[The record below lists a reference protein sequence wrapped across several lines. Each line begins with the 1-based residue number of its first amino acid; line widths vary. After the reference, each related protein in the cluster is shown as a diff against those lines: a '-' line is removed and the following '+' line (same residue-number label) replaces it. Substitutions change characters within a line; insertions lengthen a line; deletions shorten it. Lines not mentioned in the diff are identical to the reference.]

1 VLVLHFIN
9 RAFFVKNSNNARK
22 GGYSTLHPTHHQQ
35 PIHAAILTVSDTRT
49 KGDDI
54 AGQRIHSL
62 LQEAAFE
69 VVDYQITKDEPLDIS
84 KLIHQWC
91 NHANIN
97 AIIVTGGTGFT
108 PRDQTYDTILPLF
121 EKEMMGFGELFR
133 MLSYEEIGP
142 KAMFS
147 RATAGCRHQ
156 TAIYVLPG
164 STNAVTLAMTKLI
177 LPTVQ
182 HFVGELNRL

>member
-1 VLVLHFIN
+1 V
-9 RAFFVKNSNNARK
+9 
-22 GGYSTLHPTHHQQ
+22 HPTHHQQ
-35 PIHAAILTVSDTRT
+35 PIQVAILTVSDTRT
-49 KGDDI
+49 KADDH
-54 AGQRIHSL
+54 AGQRIQSL
-62 LQEAAFE
+62 LQEATFE
-69 VVDYQITKDEPLDIS
+69 VRDYQLTKDEPQDIAMHV
-84 KLIHQWC
+84 KNWC
-91 NHANIN
+91 SDPTIN
-97 AIIVTGGTGFT
+97 TVIVTGGTGFT

-133 MLSYEEIGP
+133 TLSFEEIGP

-147 RATAGCRHQ
+147 RATAGSRQQ

-177 LPTVQ
+177 VPTVQ

>member
-1 VLVLHFIN
+1 M
-9 RAFFVKNSNNARK
+9 KSSKNARK

-35 PIHAAILTVSDTRT
+35 PIQAAILTVSDTRT
-49 KGDDI
+49 KADDL

-69 VVDYQITKDEPLDIS
+69 VVDYQLTKDEPLEIS
-84 KLIHQWC
+84 EQIHIWC
-91 NHANIN
+91 SNPSIN

-121 EKEMMGFGELFR
+121 DKEMMGFGELFR
-133 MLSYEEIGP
+133 TLSYEEIGP

-147 RATAGCRHQ
+147 RATAGSRHQ

>member
-1 VLVLHFIN
+1 MEHFLL
-9 RAFFVKNSNNARK
+9 KNSHNARK
-22 GGYSTLHPTHHQQ
+22 GGRSTLHPTHLQQ
-35 PIHAAILTVSDTRT
+35 PIYAAILTVSDTRT
-49 KGDDI
+49 KAEDL

-62 LQEAAFE
+62 LLEATFE
-69 VVDYQITKDEPLDIS
+69 VVDYQITRDEPLDIS
-84 KLIHQWC
+84 EHIHTWC

-133 MLSYEEIGP
+133 TLSYEEIGP

-147 RATAGCRHQ
+147 RATAGSRHQ

-177 LPTVQ
+177 LPTIQ

>member
-1 VLVLHFIN
+1 M
-9 RAFFVKNSNNARK
+9 
-22 GGYSTLHPTHHQQ
+22 HPTHNQLS
-35 PIHAAILTVSDTRT
+35 IRAAILTVSDTRT
-49 KGDDI
+49 KANDFG
-54 AGQRIHSL
+54 GQRIQSL
-62 LQEAAFE
+62 LQDASFDL
-69 VVDYQITKDEPLDIS
+69 VDYQISKDEPLEIADQI
-84 KLIHQWC
+84 KKWC
-91 NHANIN
+91 ADQTIN
-97 AIIVTGGTGFT
+97 TIIITGGTGFT

-133 MLSYEEIGP
+133 SLSYEEIGP

-147 RATAGCRHQ
+147 RATAGSREK

-182 HFVGELNRL
+182 HFVGELHRL

>member
-1 VLVLHFIN
+1 M
-9 RAFFVKNSNNARK
+9 
-22 GGYSTLHPTHHQQ
+22 HPTHHQL
-35 PIHAAILTVSDTRT
+35 PIQAAILTVSDTRT
-49 KGDDI
+49 MADDHG
-54 AGQRIHSL
+54 GQRIQSL
-62 LQEAAFE
+62 LQEASFE
-69 VVDYQITKDEPLDIS
+69 LVDYQMTKDEPHEIS
-84 KLIHQWC
+84 KHVKKWC
-91 NHANIN
+91 IDHTIN
-97 AIIVTGGTGFT
+97 TIIVTGGTGFT

-133 MLSYEEIGP
+133 TLSYEEIGP

-147 RATAGCRHQ
+147 RATAGSRNK

-182 HFVGELNRL
+182 HFVGELNRV

>member
-1 VLVLHFIN
+1 MFFSKN
-9 RAFFVKNSNNARK
+9 AFE
-22 GGYSTLHPTHHQQ
+22 GGLTVHPTHQQQ
-35 PIHAAILTVSDTRT
+35 PIQVAILTVSDTRT
-49 KGDDI
+49 KADDH
-54 AGQRIHSL
+54 AGQRIQSL

-69 VVDYQITKDEPLDIS
+69 VVDYQLTKDEPLDIARHV
-84 KLIHQWC
+84 KNWC
-91 NHANIN
+91 SDPTIN
-97 AIIVTGGTGFT
+97 TIIVTGGTGFT

-147 RATAGCRHQ
+147 RATAGSLQQ

-177 LPTVQ
+177 VPTVQ
-182 HFVGELNRL
+182 HFVGELKRV

>member
-1 VLVLHFIN
+1 M
-9 RAFFVKNSNNARK
+9 
-22 GGYSTLHPTHHQQ
+22 HPTHQQQ
-35 PIHAAILTVSDTRT
+35 PIQVAVLTVSDTRT
-49 KGDDI
+49 KADDY
-54 AGQRIHSL
+54 AGQRIQSL

-69 VVDYQITKDEPLDIS
+69 VVDYQLTKDEPLDIARYV
-84 KLIHQWC
+84 KKWC
-91 NHANIN
+91 SDPTIN
-97 AIIVTGGTGFT
+97 TIIVTGGTGFT

-147 RATAGCRHQ
+147 RATAGSLQQ

-177 LPTVQ
+177 VPTVQ
-182 HFVGELNRL
+182 HFVGELKRL

>member
-1 VLVLHFIN
+1 MFFSKN
-9 RAFFVKNSNNARK
+9 AFE
-22 GGYSTLHPTHHQQ
+22 GGLTVHPTHQQQ
-35 PIHAAILTVSDTRT
+35 PIQVAILTVSDTRT
-49 KGDDI
+49 KADDH
-54 AGQRIHSL
+54 AGQRIQSL

-69 VVDYQITKDEPLDIS
+69 VIDYQLTKDEPLDIARHV
-84 KLIHQWC
+84 KNWC
-91 NHANIN
+91 SDPTIN
-97 AIIVTGGTGFT
+97 TIIVTGGTGFT

-147 RATAGCRHQ
+147 RATAGSLQQ

-177 LPTVQ
+177 VPTVQ
-182 HFVGELNRL
+182 HFVGELKRV

>member
-1 VLVLHFIN
+1 
-9 RAFFVKNSNNARK
+9 
-22 GGYSTLHPTHHQQ
+22 LHPTHSQL
-35 PIHAAILTVSDTRT
+35 PIRAAILTVSDTRT
-49 KGDDI
+49 KADDHG
-54 AGQRIHSL
+54 GQRIQSL
-62 LQEAAFE
+62 LQEASFDL
-69 VVDYQITKDEPLDIS
+69 VDYQMTKDEPLEIS
-84 KLIHQWC
+84 KHVEKWC
-91 NHANIN
+91 VDHTIN
-97 AIIVTGGTGFT
+97 TIIVTGGTGFT

-133 MLSYEEIGP
+133 TLSYEEIGP

-147 RATAGCRHQ
+147 RATAGSRNQ

-182 HFVGELNRL
+182 HFVGELNRV

>member
-1 VLVLHFIN
+1 M
-9 RAFFVKNSNNARK
+9 
-22 GGYSTLHPTHHQQ
+22 HPTHHQQ
-35 PIHAAILTVSDTRT
+35 PIQVAVLTVSDTRT
-49 KGDDI
+49 QADDH
-54 AGQRIHSL
+54 AGQRIQSL
-62 LQEAAFE
+62 LQEATFE
-69 VVDYQITKDEPLDIS
+69 VVDYQLTKDEPLDIANHVKNWCSS
-84 KLIHQWC
+84 KT
-91 NHANIN
+91 IN
-97 AIIVTGGTGFT
+97 TIIITGGTGFT

-133 MLSYEEIGP
+133 TLSYEEIGP

-147 RATAGCRHQ
+147 RATAGSLQQ
-156 TAIYVLPG
+156 TAIYILPG

>member
-1 VLVLHFIN
+1 M
-9 RAFFVKNSNNARK
+9 
-22 GGYSTLHPTHHQQ
+22 HPTHNEL
-35 PIHAAILTVSDTRT
+35 PIRAAILTVSDTRT
-49 KGDDI
+49 KEDDLG
-54 AGQRIHSL
+54 GQRIQLH
-62 LQEAAFE
+62 LQEASFE
-69 VVDYQITKDEPLDIS
+69 LVDYQLSKDEPLEIS
-84 KLIHQWC
+84 KQIKVWC
-91 NHANIN
+91 ADQAIN
-97 AIIVTGGTGFT
+97 TIIVTGGTGFT

-133 MLSYEEIGP
+133 SLSYEEIGP

-147 RATAGCRHQ
+147 RATAGSREK

>member
-1 VLVLHFIN
+1 MFFSKN
-9 RAFFVKNSNNARK
+9 AFE
-22 GGYSTLHPTHHQQ
+22 GGLTVHPTHQQQ
-35 PIHAAILTVSDTRT
+35 PIQVAILTVSDTRT
-49 KGDDI
+49 KADDH
-54 AGQRIHSL
+54 AGQRIQSL

-69 VVDYQITKDEPLDIS
+69 VIDYQLTKDEPLDIAHHV
-84 KLIHQWC
+84 KNWC
-91 NHANIN
+91 SDPTIN
-97 AIIVTGGTGFT
+97 TIIVTGGTGFT

-147 RATAGCRHQ
+147 RATAGSLQQ

-177 LPTVQ
+177 VPTVQ
-182 HFVGELNRL
+182 HFVGELKRV

>member
-1 VLVLHFIN
+1 M
-9 RAFFVKNSNNARK
+9 FFSKNALE
-22 GGYSTLHPTHHQQ
+22 GGLTVHPTHQQQ
-35 PIHAAILTVSDTRT
+35 PIQVAILTVSDTRT
-49 KGDDI
+49 KADDH
-54 AGQRIHSL
+54 AGQRIQSL

-69 VVDYQITKDEPLDIS
+69 VIDYQLTKDEPLDIARHV
-84 KLIHQWC
+84 KNWC
-91 NHANIN
+91 SDPTIN
-97 AIIVTGGTGFT
+97 TIIVTGGTGFT

-147 RATAGCRHQ
+147 RATAGSLQQ

-177 LPTVQ
+177 VPTVQ
-182 HFVGELNRL
+182 HFVGELKRV